1 MLRIIN
7 MGGNMICQLMFSSI
21 FGFKTMKTAKY
32 ATDFR
37 FLSMSF
43 LQVFNL
49 CKDKQTKAR
58 MSVPYYVDSFFN
70 ATSGTRLCSTKDTR
84 SLTAL

>member
-1 MLRIIN
+1 VYY
-7 MGGNMICQLMFSSI
+7 SI
-21 FGFKTMKTAKY
+21 TITTAKS

-37 FLSMSF
+37 FLSMSC

-49 CKDKQTKAR
+49 CKGKQTKDR

-70 ATSGTRLCSTKDTR
+70 ATSRTQLRPTKDTR
-84 SLTAL
+84 PLAAL